1 MPKLVDKRDTNGKE
15 DMWSV
20 SKAIAPFGKNDLDD
34 VKLIQTM
41 LILVLTSEGFRKD
54 SPRSERTE
62 IDRIF
67 DNSFGRGV
75 QFSDGIYGAN
85 TRAAVGVLERRIGSP
100 VKDGIIRP
108 VFEVDRMGRMSGLS
122 GTKMGDLNDFWD
134 ENLITASAASKKES
148 GRKFLAPGVFAK
160 LYPDG

>member
-1 MPKLVDKRDTNGKE
+1 MPRLVDKRDTNGRE

-41 LILVLTSEGFRKD
+41 LIRVLTSEGFRKD
-54 SPRSERTE
+54 SPKSELTE

-67 DNSFGRGV
+67 DNSIGRGV

-85 TRAAVGVLERRIGSP
+85 TRAAVGVLERDRKSTRLNSSHL
-100 VKDGIIRP
+100 GISYA
-108 VFEVDRMGRMSGLS
+108 VFCL
-122 GTKMGDLNDFWD
+122 
-134 ENLITASAASKKES
+134 KK
-148 GRKFLAPGVFAK
+148 KK
-160 LYPDG
+160 KQYKI